1 MRNYMMTL
9 GITVLLFAPVSTWAD
24 GPSADASH
32 QAYAL
37 NDARSLTAGGLLS
50 LASFQDEPLTKEEAE
65 SAVEGEGTLI
75 DKSDQ
80 SGTNPVNFTFDLR
93 IYNEYQWLNVDGD
106 GEQNTTTL
114 EFRVPFADG
123 KWQFRVRARGNYV
136 NADLPDAGRSP
147 GMFSRRHLDRRRG
160 FLPSLDSDPGIDD
173 CGFGDVDFR
182 FLTVPYFSVEKRFA
196 FAAGLEV
203 FLDTAHE
210 DTLGSG
216 STSLGPQIFLGFFR
230 PFGLPIDGF
239 FPGYQ
244 HKFDVDGNDVH
255 QSVIDLYV
263 LKTWKN
269 KTLWMLLDP
278 QIILD
283 YENNTEFCLFDAE
296 FGTMLDDL
304 LGTKGH
310 SFYVRPSAGIG
321 TDRPFDAS
329 IEIGYKIVW

>member
-1 MRNYMMTL
+1 MRNYLMTL
-9 GITVLLFAPVSTWAD
+9 GIAVLLFAPISVCA
-24 GPSADASH
+24 
-32 QAYAL
+32 
-37 NDARSLTAGGLLS
+37 
-50 LASFQDEPLTKEEAE
+50 QDEPPIEE
-65 SAVEGEGTLI
+65 EGEVENKLV

-80 SGTNPVNFTFDLR
+80 TGTNPVNFTYDLR
-93 IYNEYQWLNVDGD
+93 LYNEYQWLSADAN

-123 KWQFRVRARGNYV
+123 KWQFRVRARSNYI
-136 NADLPDAGRSP
+136 NADGPDAGYSP
-147 GMFSRRHLDRRRG
+147 GMFAKRRLSGGGSPLRSLRTLRTDR
-160 FLPSLDSDPGIDD
+160 GIDD

-182 FLTVPYFSVEKRFA
+182 FLTVPYFNLEKRFA
-196 FAAGLEV
+196 IATGLEV
-203 FLDTAHE
+203 FLDTASE

-216 STSLGPQIFLGFFR
+216 STSLGPQIFLAFFR

-269 KTLWMLLDP
+269 KTRWLLADP

-283 YENNTEFCLFDAE
+283 YENNTEFFLLDLE
-296 FGTMLDDL
+296 FGTMLK
-304 LGTKGH
+304 TKGH
-310 SFYVRPSAGIG
+310 SAYIRPSIG
-321 TDRPFDAS
+321 VGGDRPYDAS
-329 IEIGYKIVW
+329 FEVGYKIVW